1 MKKETSNLTVS
12 TGTEKCSTLEER
24 IPTLEERILH
34 SNLSEQD
41 KIELIKIIG
50 RQGTGNYGGN
60 IYYPLTSS
68 GHPDCPKP
76 TVTYCSCCCEE

>member
-1 MKKETSNLTVS
+1 MKKKTSNLAVS
-12 TGTEKCSTLEER
+12 TGTEGYS
-24 IPTLEERILH
+24 TLEERILH

-50 RQGTGNYGGN
+50 RQGTGNYGWSTC
-60 IYYPLTSS
+60 YPLNLPQTIS
-68 GHPDCPKP
+68 GHPDCPQP

>member
-1 MKKETSNLTVS
+1 MKKKTSNLAVD
-12 TGTEKCSTLEER
+12 TGTEGYT
-24 IPTLEERILH
+24 TLEERILH

-60 IYYPLTSS
+60 TYYPGLNVPATCS
-68 GHPDCPKP
+68 GHPDCPQP
-76 TVTYCSCCCEE
+76 TVTYCSCCKE

>member
-1 MKKETSNLTVS
+1 MKKKTSNLAVS
-12 TGTEKCSTLEER
+12 TGTEGCS
-24 IPTLEERILH
+24 TLEERILH

-41 KIELIKIIG
+41 KIEIIKILG

-60 IYYPLTSS
+60 TYYPLNGPWTIS
-68 GHPDCPKP
+68 GHPDCPQP